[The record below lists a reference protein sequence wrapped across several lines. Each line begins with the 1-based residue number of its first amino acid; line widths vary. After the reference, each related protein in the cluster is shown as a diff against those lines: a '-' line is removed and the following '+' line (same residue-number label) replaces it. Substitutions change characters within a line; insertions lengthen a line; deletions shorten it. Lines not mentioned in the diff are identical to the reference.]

1 MPKKI
6 LLSVLLLTLLLL
18 IAASVRAQEDAAA
31 VTVDGVPIP
40 ESLVQRRMR
49 SAGSSTASG
58 DEAAAA
64 ETRRKTLLSL
74 ITEQVCLNEAWRL
87 GLDQTEETAAEAE
100 RRYNK
105 MIEAVE
111 SYIRGSY
118 PNLDREAMDEQ
129 IDALLKVLGET
140 RESYR
145 ETAARSAAISA
156 LENYWLE
163 NYPQPSDEEVLTY
176 YNELYSIQKE
186 LFDADENAFE
196 SAMLNNEL
204 VLYRPVDLKLIR
216 KAEFLFSDAVIS
228 FLRQARQ
235 LGVSNLDSQIEEQYH
250 ALADE
255 VEPIYEA
262 LLSGETGFSEVLED
276 LEAGSSDKV
285 NYFHPTSTRFG
296 QDYYERAD
304 AFTRVG
310 EISTAYMLPNGYAV
324 LEYYGDLPAGDV
336 PVEEAAEQIREAI
349 IREASKEYLSLK
361 RQELLDRAEIR
372 FGAEE

>member
-64 ETRRKTLLSL
+64 ETRRNTLLSL

-87 GLDQTEETAAEAE
+87 GLDQTEETAVEAE

-145 ETAARSAAISA
+145 ETAAG
-156 LENYWLE
+156 
-163 NYPQPSDEEVLTY
+163 P
-176 YNELYSIQKE
+176 
-186 LFDADENAFE
+186 
-196 SAMLNNEL
+196 
-204 VLYRPVDLKLIR
+204 RPVFR
-216 KAEFLFSDAVIS
+216 
-228 FLRQARQ
+228 
-235 LGVSNLDSQIEEQYH
+235 
-250 ALADE
+250 
-255 VEPIYEA
+255 
-262 LLSGETGFSEVLED
+262 
-276 LEAGSSDKV
+276 
-285 NYFHPTSTRFG
+285 
-296 QDYYERAD
+296 
-304 AFTRVG
+304 
-310 EISTAYMLPNGYAV
+310 
-324 LEYYGDLPAGDV
+324 
-336 PVEEAAEQIREAI
+336 
-349 IREASKEYLSLK
+349 
-361 RQELLDRAEIR
+361 
-372 FGAEE
+372 